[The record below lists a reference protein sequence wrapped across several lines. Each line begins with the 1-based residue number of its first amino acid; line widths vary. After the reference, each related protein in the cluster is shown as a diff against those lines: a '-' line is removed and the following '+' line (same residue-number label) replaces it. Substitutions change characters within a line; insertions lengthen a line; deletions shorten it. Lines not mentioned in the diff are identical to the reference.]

1 MTAYYDYSILTEKK
15 ILNEKDYIL
24 AWSQICEGLGK
35 GGKDYGTVSMHP
47 RKNAKEKWF
56 NASADQNHVLIQ
68 KARDLTKNSNI
79 TMHYWIRP
87 MEFEIIAE
95 RYNRYVRGIS
105 NDIRYTDSHMSSY
118 IITLIAELLQ

>member
-68 KARDLTKNSNI
+68 KA
-79 TMHYWIRP
+79 
-87 MEFEIIAE
+87 EISQRIQ
-95 RYNRYVRGIS
+95 
-105 NDIRYTDSHMSSY
+105 TLLC
-118 IITLIAELLQ
+118 IIGFAQWNLK